1 MVLSFKNKA
10 DVQSC
15 SNDRGIKLISHT
27 MKQHE
32 RAVEGRLS
40 KEVMISEQQNGI
52 GGKVKEARL
61 GEFGHVLRRSGG

>member
-1 MVLSFKNKA
+1 
-10 DVQSC
+10 
-15 SNDRGIKLISHT
+15 

-32 RAVEGRLS
+32 RVVEGRLS